1 MSKTAD
7 LELRCE
13 DAEATRRVGAA
24 VGRAASAGTVALLEG
39 QLGAGK
45 TVFAQGVGAGLGAP
59 SVVNSP
65 TFVLVNEHLGGR
77 LPLRHA
83 DLYRLDDP
91 ELIAE
96 LGLLEA
102 AEDGVLVVEW
112 PERAAGALP
121 ADHLLV
127 RIVPLTGTAEGG
139 VGEATGEAMG
149 EAAPRRLEL
158 EASGPLARAAL
169 EAVRRSA
176 AAFV

>member
-1 MSKTAD
+1 MSETVKMVD

-13 DAEATRRVGAA
+13 DAEATRRLGAA
-24 VGRAASAGTVALLEG
+24 LGRAAAAGTTALLQG

-102 AEDGVLVVEW
+102 AEDGVLLVEW
-112 PERAAGALP
+112 PERAAGELP

-127 RIVPLTGTAEGG
+127 RITPLTDTA
-139 VGEATGEAMG
+139 G
-149 EAAPRRLEL
+149 EAAPRRIEL
-158 EASGPLARAAL
+158 TASGPLACAAL
-169 EAVRRSA
+169 EAVRRAEA
-176 AAFV
+176 AEAARG

>member
-139 VGEATGEAMG
+139 VGEAMG
-149 EAAPRRLEL
+149 EAAPRLLEL

>member
-1 MSKTAD
+1 MLGKVSEMVE

-112 PERAAGALP
+112 PERADGALP

-127 RIVPLTGTAEGG
+127 RIIPLTDSSVE
-139 VGEATGEAMG
+139 EAG
-149 EAAPRRLEL
+149 EAAPRRLEIR
-158 EASGPLARAAL
+158 ASGPLARAAL
-169 EAVRRSA
+169 EAVRDA
-176 AAFV
+176 EAAFV

>member
-1 MSKTAD
+1 MSETVKTVD
-7 LELRCE
+7 LELRCD
-13 DAEATRRVGAA
+13 DADATRRLGAA
-24 VGRAASAGTVALLEG
+24 LGRAAAAGTTALLQG

-102 AEDGVLVVEW
+102 AEDGVLLVEW
-112 PERAAGALP
+112 PERADGELP

-127 RIVPLTGTAEGG
+127 RIVPLTDTA
-139 VGEATGEAMG
+139 G
-149 EAAPRRLEL
+149 EAAPRRIEL
-158 EASGPLARAAL
+158 TASGPLACSAL
-169 EAVRRSA
+169 EAVRRA
-176 AAFV
+176 AAARG

>member
-1 MSKTAD
+1 M
-7 LELRCE
+7 
-13 DAEATRRVGAA
+13 
-24 VGRAASAGTVALLEG
+24 
-39 QLGAGK
+39 
-45 TVFAQGVGAGLGAP
+45 
-59 SVVNSP
+59 VNSP